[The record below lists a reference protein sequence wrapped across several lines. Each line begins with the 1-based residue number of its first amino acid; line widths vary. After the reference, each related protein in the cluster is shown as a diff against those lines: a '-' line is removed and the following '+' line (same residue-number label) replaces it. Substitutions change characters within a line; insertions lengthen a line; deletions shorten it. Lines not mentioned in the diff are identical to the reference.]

1 MGENDSRMTKKYKII
16 DWHCDV
22 LLKLQ
27 QDQTLQFK
35 DSEDLDVN
43 YEKLKAS
50 NTKVQAMAI
59 FIDPDLN
66 FDDKYQIA
74 LEQIEAY
81 KHRVLTT
88 PGVVQLKSFQDI
100 ENLGEDEIG
109 TFLTLEGLDCVGS
122 DMNKVKHLLD
132 EGVLSI
138 GMTWNDAN
146 LACDGIGEPRGAGLT
161 AFGFNVVEELNA
173 RNLFVDVSHI
183 SLKGFDDVLN
193 NAKHVIVSHSNVK
206 AIASHR
212 RNLDDNQIR
221 RMVEHGFPIHVV
233 YYDAFVTDEE
243 KETQISDLVRHIEY
257 LRKMGCTN
265 QIGLGSDFDGIATK
279 IKNLEDASKTQNL
292 LKEIEME
299 FGERF
304 TNGIAYDNFINYVN
318 HKMI

>member
-1 MGENDSRMTKKYKII
+1 M
-16 DWHCDV
+16 
-22 LLKLQ
+22 
-27 QDQTLQFK
+27 
-35 DSEDLDVN
+35 
-43 YEKLKAS
+43 
-50 NTKVQAMAI
+50 
-59 FIDPDLN
+59 
-66 FDDKYQIA
+66 
-74 LEQIEAY
+74 
-81 KHRVLTT
+81 
-88 PGVVQLKSFQDI
+88 
-100 ENLGEDEIG
+100 GEDEIG

-183 SLKGFDDVLN
+183 TLKGFDDVLN
-193 NAKHVIVSHSNVK
+193 NAKHVIASHSNVK